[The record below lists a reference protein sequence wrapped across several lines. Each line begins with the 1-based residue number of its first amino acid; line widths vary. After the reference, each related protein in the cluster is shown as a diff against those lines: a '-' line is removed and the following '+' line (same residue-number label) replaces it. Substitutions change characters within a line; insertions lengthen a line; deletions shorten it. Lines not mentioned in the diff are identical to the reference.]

1 MMFLLKQRPQYG
13 KQLVGQLITFPMVV
27 VPDLLILQVEIIV
40 CLGALVFQIVHRVVK
55 QVFLSVLWLLPSI
68 VLLTHSAII

>member
-13 KQLVGQLITFPMVV
+13 KQLVCQLIAVPMVV

-40 CLGALVFQIVHRVVK
+40 IYFQIVHLVVK
-55 QVFLSVLWLLPSI
+55 QVFLSVLWLLPRI
-68 VLLTHSAII
+68 ALMNQSAVI